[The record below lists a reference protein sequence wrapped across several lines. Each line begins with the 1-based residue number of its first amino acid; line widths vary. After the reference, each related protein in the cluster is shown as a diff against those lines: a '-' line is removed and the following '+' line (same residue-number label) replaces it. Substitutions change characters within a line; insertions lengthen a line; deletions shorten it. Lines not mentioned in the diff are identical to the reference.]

1 MLSGLCS
8 LSRLKGDSVSLPFP
22 SPRVIFLVFLIH
34 VPFSIFSKQHD
45 FVFFF
50 FPVVTWPSPVV
61 ESPSASL
68 LLRALAVIFRAYLD
82 KPGYFLQ
89 LKILNLMTSAKY
101 FLGI

>member
-8 LSRLKGDSVSLPFP
+8 LSRLKGESVSLPFP

-45 FVFFF
+45 FFF
-50 FPVVTWPSPVV
+50 FPFVTWPSPVV

-68 LLRALAVIFRAYLD
+68 LLRGLAVIFRAYLD

-101 FLGI
+101 FLGV